1 MNMEIK
7 KIKNYIELNSLLDTI
22 ENEVVGKAFLTTFHK
37 LYMCDYEKVLCSI
50 SGGSDSDV
58 LLDLMYRCDINNI
71 VDYVY
76 FDTGLEY
83 QATKEHIKYLENK
96 YNINIEIIR
105 PKKPIPLS
113 CRDYGQP
120 FLSKHVSEMI
130 NRLQRHN
137 FKWEDKS
144 FNELYKEYP
153 KCKSALEWWTNTKPS
168 PAHNIN
174 QNKLL
179 KEFMVKYPP
188 SFKISQQC
196 CKYAKKDLAHEKLL
210 KGKYDLDVTGIRR
223 AEGGIRSTAYKSCF
237 DMNSNKY
244 DRYRPLFWFSNEDKE
259 YYNKNFNITNSNCY
273 SIYGLK
279 RTGCCGC
286 PFGKD
291 YKNELSVLDKFEP
304 KLYKATTN
312 IFKVSY
318 EYTHLYKEFKEN
330 YNKGVVNN
338 EQ

>member
-1 MNMEIK
+1 MNMKIE
-7 KIKNYIELNSLLDTI
+7 KIKDYNDLLTLLDNI
-22 ENEVVGKAFLTTFHK
+22 ENEAVGKAFLTTFHK
-37 LYMCDYEKVLCSI
+37 LYLDAYEKVLCSI
-50 SGGSDSDV
+50 SGGSDSDI
-58 LLDLMYRCDINNI
+58 LLDIMYRCDSKNI

-83 QATKEHIKYLENK
+83 QATKNHIRYLEDK
-96 YNINIEIIR
+96 YNINIEVIR
-105 PKKPIPLS
+105 PKTPIPLS

-130 NRLQRHN
+130 NRLHRHG

-153 KCKSALEWWTNTKPS
+153 NCKSALEWWCNEKPS

-174 QNKLL
+174 QNRLL
-179 KEFMVKYPP
+179 KEFMVKNPP

-210 KGKYDLDVTGIRR
+210 KGGYNLDITGIRR
-223 AEGGIRSTAYKSCF
+223 AEGGTRSTAYKSCF
-237 DMNSNKY
+237 DHYTNKY
-244 DRYRPLFWFSNEDKE
+244 DRYRPLFWFNNEDKD
-259 YYNKNFNITNSNCY
+259 YYNKKFNITNSDCY

-291 YKNELSVLDKFEP
+291 YKNELSVLNQYEP

-312 IFKVSY
+312 IFKESY
-318 EYTHLYKEFKEN
+318 EYTKLYKEFKEN
-330 YNKGVVNN
+330 YNKGDGNN
-338 EQ
+338 E

>member
-1 MNMEIK
+1 MKLK
-7 KIKNYIELNSLLDTI
+7 KIKNYIELFTLLDNI

-37 LYMCDYEKVLCSI
+37 LYLGGYEKVLCSV
-50 SGGSDSDV
+50 SGGSDSDI
-58 LLDLMYRCDINNI
+58 LLDIMYRCDSKNI

-83 QATKEHIKYLENK
+83 QATKNHIRYLEDK
-96 YNINIEIIR
+96 YNINIEVIR

-130 NRLQRHN
+130 NRLQRHG

-174 QNKLL
+174 QNKFL
-179 KEFMVKYPP
+179 KEFMVNYPP
-188 SFKISQQC
+188 NFKISQQC
-196 CKYAKKDLAHEKLL
+196 CKYAKKDLAHEKLS
-210 KGKYDLDVTGIRR
+210 KGNYNLDVTGIRR

-237 DMNSNKY
+237 DRNSNKY

-259 YYNKNFNITNSNCY
+259 YYNKKFNITNSKCY

-279 RTGCCGC
+279 RTGCCSY

-312 IFKVSY
+312 IFKDSY
-318 EYTHLYKEFKEN
+318 EYTKQYKDFKEN
-330 YNKGVVNN
+330 FNKGVVNN
-338 EQ
+338 E

>member
-37 LYMCDYEKVLCSI
+37 LNMCNYKKVLCSV
-50 SGGSDSDV
+50 SGGSDSDIMI
-58 LLDLMYRCDINNI
+58 DIMYRCDNKNI

-83 QATKEHIKYLENK
+83 QATKDHIKYLEEK
-96 YNINIEIIR
+96 YNINIEVIR

-113 CRDYGQP
+113 CRDFGQP

-130 NRLQRHN
+130 DRLQRHN

-144 FNELYKEYP
+144 FDELLEDYP
-153 KCKSALEWWTNTKPS
+153 KCKSALEWWCNEKLS
-168 PAHNIN
+168 PAFNIT

-188 SFKISQQC
+188 TFKISQKC
-196 CKYAKKDLAHEKLL
+196 CKYAKKDLAHDKLFN
-210 KGKYDLDVTGIRR
+210 GNYDLDVTGIRK
-223 AEGGIRSTAYKSCF
+223 AEGGVRSTAYKSCF
-237 DMNSNKY
+237 DNYSNKY
-244 DRYRPLFWFSNEDKE
+244 DRYRPIFWFSNNDKQ
-259 YYNKNFNITNSNCY
+259 YYNKNFKIINSNCY
-273 SIYGLK
+273 FVYGFQ
-279 RTGCCGC
+279 RTGCCAC
-286 PFGKD
+286 PFGKE
-291 YKNELSVLDKFEP
+291 YENELSIVKEYEP

-312 IFKVSY
+312 IFKDSY
-318 EYTHLYKEFKEN
+318 EYTKQYKEFKEN
-330 YNKGVVNN
+330 FNKGDDTND
-338 EQ
+338 

>member
-1 MNMEIK
+1 MNMELK
-7 KIKNYIELNSLLDTI
+7 KIKNYNELLTLLDNI
-22 ENEVVGKAFLTTFHK
+22 ENEAVGKAFLTTFHK
-37 LYMCDYEKVLCSI
+37 LYLDAYEKVLCSV
-50 SGGSDSDV
+50 SGGSDSDI
-58 LLDLMYRCDINNI
+58 LLDIMYRCDSKNI

-83 QATKEHIKYLENK
+83 QATKNHIRYLEDE
-96 YNINIEIIR
+96 YNINIEVIR

-144 FNELYKEYP
+144 FNESYKEYP
-153 KCKSALEWWTNTKPS
+153 KCKSAIEWWTNSKPS

-188 SFKISQQC
+188 NFKISQQC
-196 CKYAKKDLAHEKLL
+196 CKYGKKDLAHEKLL
-210 KGKYDLDVTGIRR
+210 KGNYGLDVTGIRR
-223 AEGGIRSTAYKSCF
+223 AEGGTRSTAYKSCF
-237 DMNSNKY
+237 DHYTNKY
-244 DRYRPLFWFSNEDKE
+244 DRYRPLFWFTNEDKE
-259 YYNKNFNITNSNCY
+259 YYNKKFNIINSNCY
-273 SIYGLK
+273 SAYGLK

-286 PFGKD
+286 PFSKD

-312 IFKVSY
+312 IFKDSY
-318 EYTHLYKEFKEN
+318 EYTNLYKEFKEN
-330 YNKGVVNN
+330 YNIGEDNN